1 LAVGALFIYY
11 GAVYSIET
19 QDELRLIHGLRYD
32 LREDFGYFFA
42 GADMAMHGDADRLY
56 PEKEEL
62 GLTIYPRDPLF
73 EIERPEYENALLL
86 ARGNY
91 YNPPAL
97 AFIQAPLTLLS
108 FRDAFWIFSGAA
120 LAALG
125 GFIAISWFAARGIA
139 ELPLLV
145 LGTLAFKPVHE
156 ALILGHMTLFFVFIL
171 AAGFLL
177 VRAQKPVLAGLTLS
191 LLALKPQWAVLP
203 GLFLFVRGEW
213 RALATMFIA
222 ASAIFFSGFAVTGWH
237 TFENYLGFLRFSA
250 KWDINDAPHMFSW
263 NGFLSR
269 LNGSAF
275 VDGVYY
281 PAYPDR
287 TLIYGLIALTCVP
300 LLAVWYSRD
309 YLLGAAAMVF
319 AMLLI
324 STHSVWYDWALLAV
338 AALFMVMRAP
348 RMRPGMRAEMW
359 VVFVVLFVTTAQ
371 SIAEINGPD
380 RHNIDW
386 HHTAFFTVTPVAFA
400 SLLWLASVALREGLL
415 RPRRAGRQ
423 PLRAADL

>member
-1 LAVGALFIYY
+1 
-11 GAVYSIET
+11 
-19 QDELRLIHGLRYD
+19 
-32 LREDFGYFFA
+32 
-42 GADMAMHGDADRLY
+42 MAMHGDADRLY

-62 GLTIYPRDPLF
+62 GLTIYPRDPKF
-73 EIERPEYENALLL
+73 AEERPEYENALLL

-91 YNPPAL
+91 YNPPAF
-97 AFIQAPLTLLS
+97 AFLQAPLTLLS

-125 GFIAISWFAARGIA
+125 GFVVISWFAARGIA

-171 AAGFLL
+171 AAGVLL
-177 VRAQKPVLAGLTLS
+177 VRAKKPVLAGLVLS

-203 GLFLFVRGEW
+203 GLFLLVRGEW
-213 RALATMFIA
+213 RALATMFVA
-222 ASAIFFSGFAVTGWH
+222 ASAIFFSGFFFTGWH
-237 TFENYLGFLRFSA
+237 TFENYVGFLRFSA
-250 KWDINDAPHMFSW
+250 KWDVNDAPHMFSW

-275 VDGVYY
+275 IDFVYY
-281 PAYPDR
+281 PAYPDK

-300 LLAVWYSRD
+300 LLVVWYSRD
-309 YLLGAAAMVF
+309 FLLGAAAMVF

-324 STHSVWYDWALLAV
+324 STHSVWYDWSLLAV

-348 RMRPGMRAEMW
+348 RMHPIMRLEMW
-359 VVFVVLFVTTAQ
+359 VVFIALFITTAQ
-371 SIAEINGPD
+371 SINEINGPD
-380 RHNIDW
+380 RHNVDW
-386 HHTAFFTVTPVAFA
+386 HHTAFFAVTPVAFG
-400 SLLWLASVALREGLL
+400 SLIWMATVAAREGLL
-415 RPRRAGRQ
+415 RLPRVARRQLPAAGS
-423 PLRAADL
+423 